1 MTQSQSDVS
10 DLSNPSDNPYLEF
23 SLNTQQPEKYLSGV
37 TFRAVLIALLII
49 PFNNYWIFLTEI
61 VRYAGHPTT
70 ISLFYNAVFIL
81 LLLVL
86 ANTGIRRIAPRYVL
100 SQGELLTIYIMIN
113 LSSALAGHDMIQVLV
128 PGIAHPFKF
137 ATPENKWAELFL
149 GFIPKWLSVRDPEA
163 IKGFYQGAS
172 TLYTK
177 RTLLIWAVP
186 VGMWTIFI
194 IILLWVMMCLTVL
207 LRKQW
212 TEREKLTYPL
222 VHLPLEVSN
231 EKSGFFRNKLL
242 WIGVGIAVAVDLI
255 QGLHVLYPSVPG
267 LQIKG
272 INLSNYITTQPWNA
286 IGNCP
291 ISFYPFAIGLGT
303 LLPLDLSFS
312 SWFFFIFWKAELVIA
327 AARGW
332 NQIPRFPYVNEQSFG
347 AYMGIFFFAI
357 WASRKFLS
365 SLIGHILTGKG
376 EMDDAGEPLRYRTA
390 AFGAMIG
397 GLLLTAF
404 VYAMGMSLWL
414 IVAFFAIYFALS
426 IAVTRMRAELGPP
439 AHDLHAAGPDTI
451 LPSIIGPAHLGP
463 QNLVVLSMMFWFNR
477 AYRAH
482 PMPFMIEGY
491 KMAERASVSYRK
503 LFAAIMI
510 AVVAGTI
517 ASFWSQLHICY
528 EVGAASKVAPPTVP
542 LIFGGEPYNR
552 LDGWLK
558 GVAVPSANITW
569 AIIVGFL
576 FTILLNSLRMRF
588 FWFPFHP
595 VGFAVSSTWSMHQLW
610 MCMFIAWLIKLMLL
624 RYGGLRTYRAAVPLF
639 LGLIIGECVMGS
651 IWTIVGIALNTQTY
665 AFWP

>member
-1 MTQSQSDVS
+1 MSKIQTHTDRQSDAIGTESKPTPV
-10 DLSNPSDNPYLEF
+10 ERR
-23 SLNTQQPEKYLSGV
+23 PEKYVSGV
-37 TFRAVLIALLII
+37 TLRAILIALILIPI
-49 PFNNYWIFLTEI
+49 NNYWIFLTEI

-70 ISLFYNAVFIL
+70 ISLFYNAVFL
-81 LLLVL
+81 LLLL
-86 ANTGIRRIAPRYVL
+86 IAANAVIKRFAPRYVF
-100 SQGELLTIYIMIN
+100 SQGELLTVYIMVN
-113 LSSALAGHDMIQVLV
+113 LASALAGHDMIQVLV
-128 PGIAHPFKF
+128 PGITHPFKF
-137 ATPENKWAELFL
+137 ATPENKWAALFL
-149 GFIPKWLSVRDPEA
+149 GYIPKWLSVSDPEA

-172 TLYTK
+172 TLYT
-177 RTLLIWAVP
+177 RHTLMVWAVP
-186 VGMWTIFI
+186 VAMWTLFI
-194 IILLWVMMCLTVL
+194 ILLLWVMMCLTVL

-222 VHLPLEVSN
+222 VHLPLDM
-231 EKSGFFRNKLL
+231 SGEHTSFFRNRLL
-242 WIGVGIAVAVDLI
+242 WIGIGIAVAIDII
-255 QGLHVLYPSVPG
+255 QGMHVLYPSVPG

-272 INLSNYITTQPWNA
+272 INLSNYITSAPWNA

-291 ISFYPFAIGLGT
+291 ISFYPFAIGLGA

-312 SWFFFIFWKAELVIA
+312 SWFFFIFWKAEMVIA

-357 WASRKFLS
+357 WASRK
-365 SLIGHILTGKG
+365 HISEVINHIVTGKG
-376 EMDDAGEPLRYRTA
+376 DMDDAGEPLRYRA
-390 AFGAMIG
+390 AGFGALVG
-397 GLLLTAF
+397 GLLLVVF

-414 IVAFFAIYFALS
+414 VVAFFAIYFAMS
-426 IAVTRMRAELGPP
+426 IAITRMRAELGPP
-439 AHDLHAAGPDTI
+439 AHDLHGAGPDTI
-451 LPSIIGPAHLGP
+451 LPSVIGPAHLGP

-482 PMPFMIEGY
+482 PMPFQLEGY
-491 KMAERASVSYRK
+491 KMAERASMSYRK
-503 LFAAIMI
+503 LFIAII
-510 AVVAGTI
+510 LAVVVGTI

-528 EVGAASKVAPPTVP
+528 QVGAASKVAPPTVP

-558 GVAVPSANITW
+558 GVAVPSRNITY
-569 AIIVGFL
+569 AIIIGFV
-576 FTILLNSLRMRF
+576 FTILLNTLRMRF

-610 MCMFIAWLIKLMLL
+610 MCMLIAWLIKLMLL

-639 LGLIIGECVMGS
+639 LGLILGECVMGS
-651 IWTIVGIALNTQTY
+651 MWTIVGIALNTQTY